1 MSKFLETYGVA
12 IFTLVLVAILIA
24 FAGPLGM
31 KIKNA
36 TTNKVCQIEQ
46 IGKDE
51 IRNSLR
57 PEEPKEAVDE
67 VWWYIDK
74 NNEIVIS
81 QEKITAP
88 SDAIVSETKT
98 AKPFENYDP
107 TDVKTVRFEGAIKPK
122 DCQFWFWNCLNLT
135 EIKNIENLYTNECRD
150 MTSMFF
156 QCRKLTNVD
165 VSCFDTSNVTNM
177 SHMFYDC
184 ESLVNLDINGWNTS
198 KVTDMSNMFYDCKSL
213 SNLDVS
219 NFDTSSVTD
228 MSMMFYNCKNIN
240 ELNCSSFICENVT
253 YTTGMFSCC
262 GIKSLDLS
270 NFNPKNLQNS
280 NQMFAYS
287 PFRDVDISKLNL
299 SHIQGGNCSG
309 MFKSCSNITIKTL
322 SATKDIIMSTPDNS
336 GITGPDRSKP
346 NKVTWIL
353 VDTGEVID
361 PITEVWCYVDKN
373 GELVISQNK
382 IVAPKD
388 ALEKETETQRPGG
401 VGASIWMGNTT
412 VKTVRFEGNVK
423 TNNCKDWF
431 SSCRTL
437 TEIKNLENLDV
448 SDCTDFTNM
457 FFGCTSLTSLN
468 LSAWNIKKN
477 PTVVYMFRNCAS
489 LSDKSVKVSQATY
502 DKLMT
507 EPNLGITADKFD
519 IVK

>member
-24 FAGPLGM
+24 FAGPLGI

-36 TTNKVCQIEQ
+36 TTDKVCQIEQ

-74 NNEIVIS
+74 NNEVVIS

-88 SDAIVSETKT
+88 PDAIVSETKS
-98 AKPFENYDP
+98 AKPFENYNP
-107 TDVKTVRFEGAIKPK
+107 ADVKTVRFEGAIKPK
-122 DCQFWFWNCLNLT
+122 DCQFWFWNCFNLT

-150 MTSMFF
+150 MSNMFCFCSSLTS
-156 QCRKLTNVD
+156 LD

-184 ESLVNLDINGWNTS
+184 TSLVNLDLSGWNTG
-198 KVTDMSNMFYDCKSL
+198 KVTNMSNMFRECNSL

-228 MSMMFYNCKNIN
+228 MSYMFYLCKNIS
-240 ELNCSSFICENVT
+240 ELNCSSFTCENVT
-253 YTTGMFSCC
+253 NTSYMFFDC

-270 NFNPKNLQNS
+270 SFNPKDLQNS
-280 NQMFAYS
+280 NRMFASYS
-287 PFRDVDISKLNL
+287 FRNVDISKLDL
-299 SHIQGGNCSG
+299 SHIQDRNCSG
-309 MFKSCSNITIKTL
+309 MFQNCSNITIKTL
-322 SATKDIIMSTPDNS
+322 SATKNTIMSTPDNTVVG
-336 GITGPDRSKP
+336 GIDCSKP

-353 VDTGEVID
+353 VDTEEVIE

-388 ALEKETETQRPGG
+388 ALKKETETQKPGK

-412 VKTVRFEGNVK
+412 VKTVRFEGKVQ
-423 TNNCKDWF
+423 TNNCNSWF
-431 SSCRTL
+431 SSCLTL
-437 TEIKNLENLDV
+437 TEIKNIENLDV

-457 FFGCTSLTSLN
+457 FSGCTALTSLD
-468 LSAWNIKKN
+468 LSALNIKKN
-477 PTVVYMFRNCAS
+477 PTAKYMFSNCTS
-489 LSDKSVKVSQATY
+489 LSTNSVKVSQATY